1 MQDDPCHLGMMSSL
15 DSEVRCKPLLMLTY
29 PPFYHKERKNEG
41 MEEGDGEMGIRMSD
55 LKLLPAV

>member
-1 MQDDPCHLGMMSSL
+1 MMSSL